1 MASFT
6 HVAQDISPQYGRVT
20 KITNRLGRSYIRN
33 SMDGGRINAGVYT
46 LYRNN
51 YKKAG

>member
-6 HVAQDISPQYGRVT
+6 HVAQDVSPQ
-20 KITNRLGRSYIRN
+20 SCIRN

-46 LYRNN
+46 LYRDN